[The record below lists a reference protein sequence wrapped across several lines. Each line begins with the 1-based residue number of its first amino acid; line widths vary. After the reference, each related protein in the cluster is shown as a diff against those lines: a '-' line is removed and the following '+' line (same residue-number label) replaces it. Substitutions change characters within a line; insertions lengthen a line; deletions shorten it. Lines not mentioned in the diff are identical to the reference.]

1 MIPQHYNPVD
11 EPIEA
16 GQSDISR
23 QKLST
28 RTNQGS
34 NYLNNR
40 INFITRLDTRVG
52 QMLNVALTGASVKQ
66 RHEVGRD
73 TRSEE
78 HAWCQGLNQR
88 EWHKLHCTGD
98 ISILERSITRA
109 QYFAGEHYLYLNQT
123 SRGDQDNFII
133 DQVREMRSKCSSYTA
148 TL

>member
-1 MIPQHYNPVD
+1 MISQHYNPVG

-66 RHEVGRD
+66 RYEVGRD
-73 TRSEE
+73 THSEG
-78 HAWCQGLNQR
+78 HA
-88 EWHKLHCTGD
+88 
-98 ISILERSITRA
+98 
-109 QYFAGEHYLYLNQT
+109 
-123 SRGDQDNFII
+123 
-133 DQVREMRSKCSSYTA
+133 
-148 TL
+148 